1 MWYDLTRMAKA
12 LNAGGEVDSFCTK
25 CKMVLNHR
33 VIAMVEG
40 IPVRVECSTC
50 SSHHNYRPRAPGDKG
65 PAKEK
70 VIRRTSGTS
79 STASSG
85 RQTGGVRAAVRAEE
99 QRVDRERFWEK
110 SVSGKTVDQF
120 RPYKVT
126 ETFAEGDLVRHGKF
140 GDGIVTRILDAK
152 KVEVLFRDEPRT
164 LAQDLD

>member
-1 MWYDLTRMAKA
+1 M
-12 LNAGGEVDSFCTK
+12 
-25 CKMVLNHR
+25 
-33 VIAMVEG
+33 
-40 IPVRVECSTC
+40 
-50 SSHHNYRPRAPGDKG
+50 
-65 PAKEK
+65 
-70 VIRRTSGTS
+70 
-79 STASSG
+79 
-85 RQTGGVRAAVRAEE
+85 RAEE